1 MPLREDPQK
10 PKESQCFVL
19 SSRFFEK
26 YSTVFK
32 KFLPKRVHDT
42 DLKLCGIIWQGVN
55 AELSQ
60 KLIK

>member
-42 DLKLCGIIWQGVN
+42 GPEVVWDNLARGEC
-55 AELSQ
+55 
-60 KLIK
+60 